1 MYDIL
6 GLGMAQGLCA
16 RSDVIRLVRTCQLSG
31 SKLLGIFSLW
41 ADTKPREF
49 AEPAVPAVLPSKR
62 LEIQG
67 SNRLK
72 AGTQEGRQYPG
83 IQVAFTNVA

>member
-49 AEPAVPAVLPSKR
+49 ARELC
-62 LEIQG
+62 
-67 SNRLK
+67 RLK

-83 IQVAFTNVA
+83 IQVAFRNVA